1 MPLQAIKMQKLL
13 FFLTIALVIGIF
25 YFSWLPDSELSSES
39 YLPIWVLNWSNEYV
53 NIRTAVPFF
62 VLGLVLQTKSGTLK
76 PINKNSWIYNILGAT
91 AIVVIAEIGQYF
103 TDERHPDILD
113 VFFGIFGTLSGI
125 VSYIIIIKLVK
136 KFKNEK

>member
-1 MPLQAIKMQKLL
+1 MQKLL
-13 FFLTIALVIGIF
+13 FFLTIALIIGIF
-25 YFSWLPDSELSSES
+25 YFSWLPDSELTSES

-76 PINKNSWIYNILGAT
+76 PINKNSWINNILGAT
-91 AIVVIAEIGQYF
+91 GIVVIAEIGQYF

-113 VFFGIFGTLSGI
+113 VFFVYLEHYLG
-125 VSYIIIIKLVK
+125 
-136 KFKNEK
+136 

>member
-1 MPLQAIKMQKLL
+1 MQKLL
-13 FFLTIALVIGIF
+13 FFLTIALIIGIF
-25 YFSWLPDSELSSES
+25 YFSWLPDSELTSES

-91 AIVVIAEIGQYF
+91 GIVVIAEIGQYF
-103 TDERHPDILD
+103 TYERHPDILD

-136 KFKNEK
+136 KFKK

>member
-1 MPLQAIKMQKLL
+1 MKTFLFLL
-13 FFLTIALVIGIF
+13 SLVLVTGIF
-25 YFSWLPDSELSSES
+25 YFSWLPDSELTSES

-53 NIRTAVPFF
+53 NIRTAIPFF
-62 VLGLVLQTKSGTLK
+62 VLGLVLQTKSGTLN

-103 TDERHPDILD
+103 TDERHTDILD

-125 VSYIIIIKLVK
+125 VTYIIIIKLVK
-136 KFKNEK
+136 KFINEK